1 MTFVIVV
8 GWVIFT
14 LIVVK
19 LLYSVSRF
27 IYSVYLIAAL
37 GHSLDLRRYGPWAVV
52 TGATDGLGEAYA
64 RKLASLGMNIV
75 LIDQSHSKL
84 QEVAYEI
91 KREYR
96 TVHIRTIAVDF
107 TEGQSIYPLL
117 RFELANLPS
126 GVGLLINII
135 GMDVSL
141 DPSAELTPDD
151 KIQKIINCNIMAMTR
166 LTNMLLPG
174 MIQKQRG
181 IIINVGPLRG
191 TDFSNLTNT
200 SESYNLIYGATK
212 AFVEKFSRDLAAEC
226 RQDGIIIQ
234 STMPKMFAMNISALN
249 TMPFL
254 CVHTPDA
261 YVEAN
266 LLTLGIEST
275 ATTYWIYNILVMA
288 KKWKKNKKIITYFR
302 FVIHIKRNI
311 NDI

>member
-1 MTFVIVV
+1 MTFVISV
-8 GWVIFT
+8 GWIIFT
-14 LIVVK
+14 LIAIK
-19 LLYSVSRF
+19 LLYSVYHF
-27 IYSVYLIAAL
+27 INSIYLIASL

-75 LIDQSHSKL
+75 LIDQSYSKL

-91 KREYR
+91 KREHH
-96 TVHIRTIAVDF
+96 TVHIRTIAADF
-107 TEGQSIYPLL
+107 TEGQSIYPML

-126 GVGLLINII
+126 GVGLLVNSI
-135 GMDVSL
+135 GMDVPL
-141 DPSAELTPDD
+141 DPSEELTPDD
-151 KIQKIINCNIMAMTR
+151 EIQKIINCNIMAMTR

-181 IIINVGPLRG
+181 IIINVGPLWG
-191 TDFSNLTNT
+191 NSCSNLTKS
-200 SESYNLIYGATK
+200 SEPYNSVYKATK

-226 RQDGIIIQ
+226 RQDGIVIQ
-234 STMPKMFAMNISALN
+234 SVMPERSTMNISSLK

-254 CVHTPDA
+254 CLHTPDA

-275 ATTYWIYNILVMA
+275 ATAYWIYKIIVMTM
-288 KKWKKNKKIITYFR
+288 KWKKNKKNIACFR
-302 FVIHIKRNI
+302 FIIHIQT
-311 NDI
+311 